1 MGQAQQ
7 KRRAVL
13 IVEDSTE
20 LRDLTAGSQTTNG
33 HHRATPMH
41 PPDEFLKRAA
51 DCMSMAKFSRD
62 PESRAMWSRM
72 AERWR
77 QCAERF
83 SGQSSA
89 AHDHSPK
96 RHRETAPA
104 WARH

>member
-13 IVEDSTE
+13 IVEDDAE
-20 LRDLTAGSQTTNG
+20 LRSLTAGSKTAN
-33 HHRATPMH
+33 RATPMH

-51 DCMSMAKFSRD
+51 DCMNMAKFSRD
-62 PESRAMWSRM
+62 PESRAMWNRM

-77 QCAERF
+77 RCAERF
-83 SGQSSA
+83 AGENSA

-96 RHRETAPA
+96 RYRKTAPA

>member
-13 IVEDSTE
+13 IVEDGAE
-20 LRDLTAGSQTTNG
+20 LHSLTAGSKTTNG
-33 HHRATPMH
+33 HDRAAPMH
-41 PPDEFLKRAA
+41 PPEEFLKRAA
-51 DCMSMAKFSRD
+51 DCMNMAKFSRD
-62 PESRAMWSRM
+62 PESRAMWNRM

-83 SGQSSA
+83 ASQSSA

-96 RHRETAPA
+96 RHRKAAPA
-104 WARH
+104 WARD